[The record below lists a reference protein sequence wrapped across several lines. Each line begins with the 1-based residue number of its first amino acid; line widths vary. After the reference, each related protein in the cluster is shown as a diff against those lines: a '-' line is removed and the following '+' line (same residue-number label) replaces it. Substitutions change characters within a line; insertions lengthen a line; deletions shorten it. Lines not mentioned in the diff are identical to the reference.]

1 MSSIESAAAP
11 LDLATDGSVRGR
23 LLDAMLTCIGDRG
36 YRDST
41 VADVVRVART
51 SRRTFYQE
59 FDDKQDCFVELLRV
73 ANEATI
79 RHIVDR
85 IDASAPWPTQIR
97 QAVTA
102 YAAINDSRRALTL
115 SWIRDL
121 PALGAVA
128 TPTSSAQQMKAEA
141 MESWITL
148 FTDITSTE
156 VMLAAGITPM
166 SREIAVVLWGGIREL
181 TANAV
186 EAGQP
191 LAAIV
196 EPAVTACVALV
207 RAERESA

>member
-79 RHIVDR
+79 RYIVDR
-85 IDASAPWPTQIR
+85 IDAAAPWRTQIR

-102 YAAINDSRRALTL
+102 YAAINDSRHA
-115 SWIRDL
+115 
-121 PALGAVA
+121 
-128 TPTSSAQQMKAEA
+128 AQDRSPQ
-141 MESWITL
+141 
-148 FTDITSTE
+148 
-156 VMLAAGITPM
+156 G
-166 SREIAVVLWGGIREL
+166 R
-181 TANAV
+181 
-186 EAGQP
+186 
-191 LAAIV
+191 
-196 EPAVTACVALV
+196 CC
-207 RAERESA
+207 

>member
-79 RHIVDR
+79 RYIVDR
-85 IDASAPWPTQIR
+85 IDAAAPWRTQIR

-121 PALGAVA
+121 PALGAAA

-156 VMLAAGITPM
+156 VMRLFEVSRALLSSGIAGCWPAGRGCSGIVSGGVSFRCYE
-166 SREIAVVLWGGIREL
+166 SRRPRV
-181 TANAV
+181 
-186 EAGQP
+186 
-191 LAAIV
+191 
-196 EPAVTACVALV
+196 
-207 RAERESA
+207 